1 MNGLGA
7 TPLAELLIVFRAVS
21 HLLRGSAISVWR
33 SYVGNY
39 VTSLDMAGASI
50 SFMLL
55 DGELKRW
62 LAAPAEAP
70 ALVHV

>member
-1 MNGLGA
+1 
-7 TPLAELLIVFRAVS
+7 
-21 HLLRGSAISVWR
+21 
-33 SYVGNY
+33 VGNY

-50 SFMLL
+50 SFMRL